1 MLPPLILVLRAFLLC
16 HSSTPNVHCIC
27 ADLILLGL
35 FPVIRGLMSKDLVS
49 AADDQLWN
57 PTQSV
62 SGQQAL
68 FLENFRLKIRTF
80 LKTDMKKI
88 NARSVVSD
96 ALQLVAIR
104 CL

>member
-1 MLPPLILVLRAFLLC
+1 MC
-16 HSSTPNVHCIC
+16 HISTPNVHFTC

-35 FPVIRGLMSKDLVS
+35 FPVIRLLMTKDLVS

-62 SGQQAL
+62 SGQQAQ
-68 FLENFRLKIRTF
+68 FLENFRQKIQTF
-80 LKTDMKKI
+80 LKTDMGKI

-96 ALQLVAIR
+96 A
-104 CL
+104 